1 MSRSASSI
9 LPDGTRLPDMST
21 PLLEVRSLSKWFP
34 IEKGAVFRRAFAKVH
49 AVNDVSFEIKPK
61 ESVGLVGESGSGK
74 TTVGRI
80 VAGLLDPSSGSV
92 LFGGRDISRMTKEE
106 LRGFRR
112 KIGIVF
118 QDPYSSLNPR
128 MKVGHVVS
136 EPLDVVQQGSEEDR
150 ARRAED
156 LLVRVGLAKSD
167 ATKYPHQFSGGQ
179 LQRIAIARAL
189 SLNPSLV
196 IADEPVSSLD
206 VSIQA
211 RIINLMRDIQKEFGL
226 AYLFISHDLGVVRHI
241 ADRVVVLYL
250 GFVMEQG
257 RADDLFSEAR
267 HPYTR
272 ALLSTVL
279 VPDAGKLKRNPP
291 SLLKGEIPS
300 PIHLPTGCKFN
311 TRCPYVQDK
320 CRIEEPPLEPAHSEE
335 HLVSCFYWKELGTAD
350 PSREAEDGR

>member
-1 MSRSASSI
+1 
-9 LPDGTRLPDMST
+9 MST

>member
-1 MSRSASSI
+1 
-9 LPDGTRLPDMST
+9 MST
-21 PLLEVRSLSKWFP
+21 PLLEVRNLSKWFP
-34 IEKGAVFRRAFAKVH
+34 IEKGVVFRRTFAKVH
-49 AVNDVSFEIKPK
+49 AVNDVSFEVKPK

-92 LFGGRDISRMTKEE
+92 LFGGKDISRMTKEE
-106 LRGFRR
+106 LRSFRR

-128 MKVGHVVS
+128 MKVGRVIS
-136 EPLDVVQQGSEEDR
+136 EPLDVVQQGSKEDR

-167 ATKYPHQFSGGQ
+167 ARKYPHQFSGGQ
-179 LQRIAIARAL
+179 LQRIAIARSL

-211 RIINLMRDIQKEFGL
+211 RIINLMRDVQKEFGL
-226 AYLFISHDLGVVRHI
+226 AYLFISHDLGAVRHI

-250 GFVMEQG
+250 GSVMEQG
-257 RADDLFSEAR
+257 GADDLFFEAR

-279 VPDAGKLKRNPP
+279 VPDAEKLKRNPP

-300 PIHLPTGCKFN
+300 PIHLPIGCKFN
-311 TRCPYVQDK
+311 TRCPYVQDR
-320 CRIEEPPLEPAHSEE
+320 CRIEEPLLEPAESQE
-335 HLVSCFYWKELGTAD
+335 HLVSCFYWKELEK
-350 PSREAEDGR
+350 S

>member
-1 MSRSASSI
+1 
-9 LPDGTRLPDMST
+9 MST

-300 PIHLPTGCKFN
+300 PIHLPIGCKFN
-311 TRCPYVQDK
+311 TRCPYVQDR
-320 CRIEEPPLEPAHSEE
+320 CRIEEPLLEPAESQE
-335 HLVSCFYWKELGTAD
+335 HLVSCFYWKELEK
-350 PSREAEDGR
+350 S